1 MLVESTDPS
10 RPTVGRRA
18 ALRTGLLAAA
28 GLGGLAACGSDDAGA
43 SAATATATATSTGGP
58 GATAHTATRLAI
70 PTGLSFAAT
79 VSRFEQA
86 IPPLPAA
93 QLAATLHTKT
103 FADVKALL
111 AAASPVSLFIFYELD
126 ATPFMKAAGHSA
138 AAKTYLV
145 GNPLIAETMY
155 GNDAGVMLYAPLR
168 TTIRTDHAGATHLLI
183 DRPSDLFGSFGDSQ
197 VAAVGRTLDSKI
209 ADLLRHLQFPVPP
222 ELTA

>member
-10 RPTVGRRA
+10 GPTVGRRA

-28 GLGGLAACGSDDAGA
+28 GLGGLAACGSGDAGA
-43 SAATATATATSTGGP
+43 SAATATSTGGP
-58 GATAHTATRLAI
+58 RATAHTATRLAI

-111 AAASPVSLFIFYELD
+111 AAASPVSLFIFYQLD

-183 DRPSDLFGSFGDSQ
+183 DRPSDLFSSFGDSQ

-209 ADLLRHLQFPVPP
+209 ADVLRHLQFPVPP